1 MSIPANEL
9 PRHIGIIMD
18 GNGRWAK
25 KRGLPRQAGHKAGA
39 NTFRRIVRYCN
50 RIGIGYLTV
59 YAFSTENWKR
69 PPEEVKGIITLLRS
83 YLADAKNHKGENVRT
98 RFIGDLSVFDDD
110 IRKSMK
116 ECEDESADFTG
127 LLLNIAVNYGG
138 QNELV
143 NATREIARK
152 AAAGLLLPD
161 SIDEQ
166 TISDHLYTYGEP
178 DMDLVIRPSGE
189 QRISNFMLWQT
200 AYAEFVFMDVLW
212 PDFDEACMEKALRQ
226 YSERN
231 RRFGGV

>member
-1 MSIPANEL
+1 MSYSAEDL

-50 RIGIGYLTV
+50 RIGIECLTV

-69 PPEEVKGIITLLRS
+69 PPEEVKGIIALLRN

-98 RFIGDLSVFDDD
+98 RFVGDFSVFDED
-110 IRKSMK
+110 IRKSMRS
-116 ECEDESADFTG
+116 CEAESAELTG

-138 QNELV
+138 QDDIL
-143 NATREIARK
+143 NATRCIASSV
-152 AAAGLLLPD
+152 AAGRLALED
-161 SIDEQ
+161 ITKQ
-166 TISDHLYTYGEP
+166 TVSDHLYTSGEP
-178 DMDLVIRPSGE
+178 DIDLVIRPSGE
-189 QRISNFMLWQT
+189 MRLSNFMLWQT

-212 PDFDEACMEKALRQ
+212 PDFDEACMEKALSQ
-226 YSERN
+226 YATRN
-231 RRFGGV
+231 RRFGGI